1 MSCRRPWEAG
11 FTLLEL
17 LISLTLLG
25 GLGVVMFG
33 GLWYGLQT
41 WHRATVFDERADD
54 MTVVRHALQQS
65 LGRAYPL
72 YLGAEKPPATDVVAA
87 AAARQE
93 KPGIA
98 FVGTPSAIQFLAPTP
113 QSLGGAGMTRFQ
125 LRVTVSENAVG
136 YSLVMRAQPELTNA
150 PDQWIT
156 STILDHAKEILFSYY
171 TGNIDSSVSP
181 KWLKHW
187 EHQAMLPKLIRMS
200 VAFPGFKWPDVT
212 IAPRIAV
219 DASCTVDP
227 GSMTC
232 SGR

>member
-1 MSCRRPWEAG
+1 MMARRHREGG

-41 WHRATVFDERADD
+41 WHRASVFDERADD
-54 MTVVRHALQQS
+54 MTVVRHALDQA

-72 YLGAEKPPATDVVAA
+72 YLGSGKSPSAGIAPGLPQD
-87 AAARQE
+87 

-98 FVGTPSAIQFLAPTP
+98 FIGTPTAIQFLAPTP
-113 QSLGGAGMTRFQ
+113 QSLGGGGMTRFQ
-125 LRVTVSENAVG
+125 LRVTPSEKGIG
-136 YSLVMRAQPELTNA
+136 YSLIMRAQPELTNT

-156 STILDHAKEILFSYY
+156 SSILDHAKEILFSYY

-187 EHQAMLPKLIRMS
+187 EHQAMLPRLIRMS
-200 VAFPGFKWPDVT
+200 VVFPGFKWPDVT
-212 IAPRIAV
+212 IAPRVAI
-219 DASCTVDP
+219 DASCTLEP

>member
-1 MSCRRPWEAG
+1 MTPRRHREAG

-54 MTVVRHALQQS
+54 MTVVRHALDQA

-72 YLGAEKPPATDVVAA
+72 YLGTQKPPTTDVATAPAA
-87 AAARQE
+87 QE

-98 FVGTPSAIQFLAPTP
+98 FIGTPSAIQFLAPTP
-113 QSLGGAGMTRFQ
+113 QSLGGGGMTRFQ
-125 LRVTVSENAVG
+125 LRVTPSENAVG
-136 YSLVMRAQPELTNA
+136 YSLIMRAQPELTNS

-200 VAFPGFKWPDVT
+200 VVFPGFKWPDVT

-219 DASCTVDP
+219 DASCTLDP

-232 SGR
+232 GGR